1 MADGDIH
8 TVWHVDRWYNAV
20 EGSEGRLAHSART
33 KTAAL
38 KVGRRMAEASGA
50 KHVIHARSGSVQKCV
65 FYGTGFR
72 LAG

>member
-8 TVWHVDRWYNAV
+8 TVWRVDRWYNAV
-20 EGSEGRLAHSART
+20 EGSGGRLAHSAKT
-33 KTAAL
+33 KAAAL

-50 KHVIHARSGSVQKCV
+50 AHVIHTRSGAVQKRI

-72 LAG
+72 LTG